1 MVQYNF
7 PTVVLFGENS
17 VAEIPNRLNDL
28 NLKSCMLVTDPG
40 LISAGLVDF
49 FKFVFEDTSIKINVF
64 SEVHAN
70 PLEEDVINGVNFYNN
85 YNCDCIIA
93 LGGGS
98 PMDVAKTVRFMTV
111 HDFPLDQYDDA
122 LGGEKLMINPLPP
135 LFAVPTTAG
144 TGSEVGR
151 SSVITLKSTGKKT
164 IFFHPDLTPDI
175 AVLDP
180 NFTLGLP
187 PHITSA
193 TGIDAFTHCYEAFIV
208 DSFHPMADAI
218 AIKGIELVLKNLPLV
233 INNGNDILARGKM
246 LLSATMGATAFQKGL
261 GMTHSMA
268 HPMSAEF
275 GTHHGLANALC
286 LPACVKHTLEKSI
299 EDRVLNK
306 KLNIIAKLFNSTAT
320 ASDLPKFILEFIEN
334 LGIKMGIQHQN
345 ISETDIERL
354 SELALIDS
362 CHQTHPYKVRK
373 SDFTQCFMGSFVK

>member
-1 MVQYNF
+1 MIQFNF

-17 VAEIPNRLNDL
+17 VAEIPKRLNKL
-28 NLKSCMLVTDPG
+28 NLKNCMLVTDPG

-64 SEVHAN
+64 SEVHPN
-70 PLEEDVINGVNFYNN
+70 PLEEDVKNGVNFYNI

-98 PMDVAKTVRFMTV
+98 PMDVAKTVRFMAV
-111 HDFPLDQYDDA
+111 HDFPLDQYDDE
-122 LGGEKLMINPLPP
+122 LGGDKLITNPLPP
-135 LFAVPTTAG
+135 LFAIPTTAG

-164 IFFHPDLTPDI
+164 IFFHPNLIPDI

-180 NFTLGLP
+180 NFTLGLS

-193 TGIDAFTHCYEAFIV
+193 TGVDAFTHCYEAFIV

-218 AIKGIELVLKNLPLV
+218 AIKGMELVLENLPLVLKN
-233 INNGNDILARGKM
+233 GNDVTARGKM

-286 LPACVKHTLEKSI
+286 LPACVQHTFDKSKKNQT
-299 EDRVLNK
+299 LNK
-306 KLNIIAKLFNSTAT
+306 KLDLIAKIFSSTAT
-320 ASDLPKFILEFIEN
+320 AKDLPKLILEFIES
-334 LGIKMGIQHQN
+334 LGIKMGLQHHN
-345 ISETDIERL
+345 ISNSEIEKL
-354 SELALIDS
+354 SKLALIDS
-362 CHQTHPYKVRK
+362 CHHTHPYKVTK
-373 SDFTQCFMGSFVK
+373 PDFIHCFKESFVK

>member
-17 VAEIPNRLNDL
+17 VAEIPKRLNEL
-28 NLKSCMLVTDPG
+28 NLKSCMLVTDSG

-70 PLEEDVINGVNFYNN
+70 PLEEDVVNGVNFYKI

-98 PMDVAKTVRFMTV
+98 PMDVAKTVRFMAV

-122 LGGEKLMINPLPP
+122 LGGDKLIINPLPP
-135 LFAVPTTAG
+135 LFAIPTTAG

-175 AVLDP
+175 AILDP

-193 TGIDAFTHCYEAFIV
+193 TGVDAFTHCYEAFIV

-218 AIKGIELVLKNLPLV
+218 AIKGMELVLENLPLVLKN
-233 INNGNDILARGKM
+233 GNDITARGKM

-286 LPACVKHTLEKSI
+286 LSACVQQTLEKSKEI
-299 EDRVLNK
+299 PSLDK
-306 KLNIIAKLFNSTAT
+306 KLNIIAKLFHSTAT
-320 ASDLPKFILEFIEN
+320 AEELPKLIQEFIVS
-334 LGIKMGIQHQN
+334 LGIKLGLQYHN
-345 ISETDIERL
+345 ISKSNIEKL

-362 CHQTHPYKVRK
+362 CHQTHPYTVNK
-373 SDFTQCFMGSFVK
+373 SDFINCFMESFVE